1 MEKIS
6 PKDYFKKLAF
16 SIKDAEINQSI
27 KTGAMK

>member
-16 SIKDAEINQSI
+16 FIFMCIFVDVKKQI
-27 KTGAMK
+27 